1 MNKRLLQQAIRAN
14 RLADEYDRLANKV
27 VQQYVEAVCPL
38 KSGMIISKRNQVN
51 RIYYFYVDKIG
62 GWFNSDHTAIRWTAR
77 VYPCTKTGKLRGHGQ
92 VMTADTKYEI
102 VK

>member
-62 GWFNSDHTAIRWTAR
+62 GWLTPIIQRFDGQLECIPVRRR
-77 VYPCTKTGKLRGHGQ
+77 VNYVVMVKL
-92 VMTADTKYEI
+92 
-102 VK
+102 